1 MAWRRWRG
9 AFHLTMNYD
18 DAIATARAF
27 PRALIFPVHHQGW
40 EHFTETLDDL
50 AAAFAR
56 AGLSKHLRRLEPGIP
71 TTLPTPI

>member
-1 MAWRRWRG
+1 
-9 AFHLTMNYD
+9 MNYD

-56 AGLSKHLRRLEPGIP
+56 AGLSDCGRSKICEEIGDLAH
-71 TTLPTPI
+71 